1 MNRTQEEKLKE
12 NTYEDME
19 KMSSNDTNKQNV
31 SENENI
37 VRVGTRESA
46 LAMAQTEE
54 VVRMLKQSHKHI
66 TFKVGQKC
74 LNLLK
79 LNHFLTFLSKSKI
92 DNIRVVVFLHTL
104 NTSDIQ
110 IFKQIVSMKTIGD
123 KIQDK
128 ALSKIGEKSLFTK
141 GIVFI
146 L

>member
-1 MNRTQEEKLKE
+1 
-12 NTYEDME
+12 ME
-19 KMSSNDTNKQNV
+19 KMSSNDTNKQYV
-31 SENENI
+31 SEDENI

-74 LNLLK
+74 SNLLE

-92 DNIRVVVFLHTL
+92 ENIRAIVILHTF

-146 L
+146 LWSFN

>member
-1 MNRTQEEKLKE
+1 MFKLIKIE
-12 NTYEDME
+12 PF
-19 KMSSNDTNKQNV
+19 SNIFV
-31 SENENI
+31 
-37 VRVGTRESA
+37 
-46 LAMAQTEE
+46 
-54 VVRMLKQSHKHI
+54 
-66 TFKVGQKC
+66 
-74 LNLLK
+74 
-79 LNHFLTFLSKSKI
+79 KSKI
-92 DNIRVVVFLHTL
+92 DSIRAIVIIHTL